1 MSVENQI
8 LDKIKNYSRGK
19 IFFPNN
25 FHSLGSDSAI
35 RQSLNRLEKKNI
47 LIRLSNGIYLFPKKH
62 KTLGILKPS
71 SEEIAFAIAKRDKAR
86 LIPTGPQAL
95 NKLGFTTQV
104 PINPVFLTDGSPR
117 IIKIGKRNI
126 KFKIASPKLL
136 SVKNETNIHIIQALR
151 ELGKRNINEDIK
163 TKIAHI
169 LKNVNPEQLKHDIKL
184 APRWIADIMQNSL

>member
-8 LDKIKNYSRGK
+8 LEKIKNYNRGK
-19 IFFPNN
+19 IFFPND
-25 FHSLGSDSAI
+25 FHSLGSESSI

-47 LIRLSNGIYLFPKKH
+47 LVRLSNGFYLFPKKH

-71 SEEIAFAIAKRDKAR
+71 SEEIALAIAKRDKAR

-95 NKLGFTTQV
+95 HKLGFTTQV
-104 PINPVFLTDGSPR
+104 PINAVFLTDGSPR

-151 ELGKRNINEDIK
+151 ELGKENINEGVK
-163 TKIAHI
+163 SKIAHI
-169 LKNVNPEQLKHDIKL
+169 LKNVDPEQLKHDIKL

>member
-8 LDKIKNYSRGK
+8 LENVKNYSRGK
-19 IFFPNN
+19 IFFPND
-25 FHSLGSDSAI
+25 FRSLGSESAI

-71 SEEIAFAIAKRDKAR
+71 SEEIALAIAKRDKAR

-95 NKLGFTTQV
+95 HKLGFTTQV
-104 PINPVFLTDGSPR
+104 PINAVFLTDGSPR

-151 ELGKRNINEDIK
+151 ELGKENINEDVK
-163 TKIAHI
+163 SKIAQI

>member
-8 LDKIKNYSRGK
+8 LEKVKNYSRGK
-19 IFFPNN
+19 IFFAND
-25 FHSLGSDSAI
+25 FRSLGSESAI

-71 SEEIAFAIAKRDKAR
+71 SEEIALAIAKRDKAR

-95 NKLGFTTQV
+95 HKLGFTTQV
-104 PINPVFLTDGSPR
+104 PINAVFLTDGSPR

-151 ELGKRNINEDIK
+151 ELGKENINEDVK
-163 TKIAHI
+163 SKIAQI

>member
-1 MSVENQI
+1 M
-8 LDKIKNYSRGK
+8 
-19 IFFPNN
+19 
-25 FHSLGSDSAI
+25 
-35 RQSLNRLEKKNI
+35 
-47 LIRLSNGIYLFPKKH
+47 FPKKH
-62 KTLGILKPS
+62 KILGILKPS
-71 SEEIAFAIAKRDKAR
+71 SEEIASAIAKRDKAR

-104 PINPVFLTDGSPR
+104 PMNAVFLTDGSPR

-151 ELGKRNINEDIK
+151 ELGKENINEDIK
-163 TKIAHI
+163 LKIAGI
-169 LKNVNPEQLKHDIKL
+169 LKNVDQEQLKHDIKL